1 MLALLPFVLAI
12 ACGEK
17 DPIDDSD
24 PPEADTD
31 TDSDADSDSDTD
43 ADADSDA
50 DTDHTFEPDEPYFL
64 ATFGTGDVDG
74 DPGYFFGSGSTSYIV
89 AEQRS
94 GEVQVNI
101 EVAGDLTVAG
111 TYEVGQVLYTDSIPQ
126 SHFDFYYQGEGG
138 ATFTVLGNSED
149 GEYMWGIFEGEVA
162 LSDTIGGNG
171 DTTLTDVTV
180 ESWPKF

>member
-1 MLALLPFVLAI
+1 MRILALLPLALAL
-12 ACGEK
+12 ACGEE
-17 DPIDDSD
+17 DPADDTAPVEGD
-24 PPEADTD
+24 AD
-31 TDSDADSDSDTD
+31 TDSDADSDAD

-50 DTDHTFEPDEPYFL
+50 DTDHTFEPGDPLFL
-64 ATFGTGDVDG
+64 ASFGTGEVDG
-74 DPGYFFGSGSTSYIV
+74 DPGYFFGTGSTSYIV

-101 EVAGDLTVAG
+101 EVRGDITVAG

-126 SHFDFYYQGEGG
+126 SHFDFYYQGSGG

-149 GEYMWGIFEGEVA
+149 GEYMWGVLEGSVS

-171 DTTLTDVTV
+171 DTTLTAVTV